1 MNQVMIC
8 EQYSA
13 STFNGWTD
21 GPKYV
26 IDTMALPLLAHSID
40 DYVYYAVNSID
51 DVDTLMAMFPPKAVG
66 TIYIVSDDETAAR
79 VFALRPDMDI
89 RRLVM

>member
-8 EQYSA
+8 EQYSV

-26 IDTMALPLLAHSID
+26 IDTMALPMLAHSID
-40 DYVYYAVNSID
+40 DYTYYAVNSID
-51 DVDTLMAMFPPKAVG
+51 DVEALLALFPPNAVG
-66 TIYIVSDDETAAR
+66 TIYIASDAETATRA
-79 VFALRPDMDI
+79 FALRPDIDI
-89 RRLVM
+89 RRLVL